1 MDISLNTKLITA
13 VVPKGAASGLQKS
26 LIEKWQ
32 VHANICHGR
41 GVGRAGPLKKR
52 GIGEQQEKEILEV
65 IVDAEKADEIF
76 EFVFFNLELD
86 KRPGSVIYMADQQ
99 KSSVFRLPELQA
111 ES

>member
-1 MDISLNTKLITA
+1 MNISFNTKLITA

-26 LIEKWQ
+26 LIEQWQ

-41 GVGRAGPLKKR
+41 GVGRAGPMKKR

-65 IVDAEKADEIF
+65 IVDAAKADDIF
-76 EFVFFNLELD
+76 EFVFFHLELD
-86 KRPGSVIYMADQQ
+86 KKPGGVVYMHQQQ
-99 KSSVFRLPELQA
+99 KSSVFELPQLQA